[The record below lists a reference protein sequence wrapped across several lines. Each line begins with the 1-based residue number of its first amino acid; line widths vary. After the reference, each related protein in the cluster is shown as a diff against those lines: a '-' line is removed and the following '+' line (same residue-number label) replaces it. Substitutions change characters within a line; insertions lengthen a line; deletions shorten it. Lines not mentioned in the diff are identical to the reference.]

1 MTFRIDS
8 VLNRVNPNARPP
20 DAARFIAAVL
30 ALVALTLT
38 GCSAVTLRQEMATA
52 TAEADALA
60 TAATDNPTVV
70 VLHAAQAE
78 LQSTAAAYSAG
89 ATQAADTITALE
101 LTLTSAPGPTE
112 VLPDPDTFD
121 PSSAETSVYG
131 EVPIDSDRLNIIA
144 ALAFDID
151 GQLLVATRAGEI
163 YLMPDSD
170 GDGIADE
177 TRLIF
182 ADEEQQLAQVS
193 GLIARGD
200 SLILLNGER
209 LSLLLDADSDG
220 EYETV
225 TQLSQQRQPTK
236 AHCKR
241 AMASCERPTDVC
253 SQRTLI
259 RAVSCASSFA
269 TSRSP
274 QNTQPIS
281 TSHASCHHA
290 KFCDILSR
298 ALRTVTSI
306 TSHHTESRESRIPSA
321 MERVLPWT

>member
-8 VLNRVNPNARPP
+8 VLKRVNPNARPP

-225 TQLSQQRQPTK
+225 TQLSQQPPADQSPLQ
-236 AHCKR
+236 ASNGIVR
-241 AMASCERPTDVC
+241 APDGRLFTV
-253 SQRTLI
+253 
-259 RAVSCASSFA
+259 
-269 TSRSP
+269 
-274 QNTQPIS
+274 
-281 TSHASCHHA
+281 
-290 KFCDILSR
+290 DINSGEILQIH
-298 ALRTVTSI
+298 LR
-306 TSHHTESRESRIPSA
+306 E
-321 MERVLPWT
+321 